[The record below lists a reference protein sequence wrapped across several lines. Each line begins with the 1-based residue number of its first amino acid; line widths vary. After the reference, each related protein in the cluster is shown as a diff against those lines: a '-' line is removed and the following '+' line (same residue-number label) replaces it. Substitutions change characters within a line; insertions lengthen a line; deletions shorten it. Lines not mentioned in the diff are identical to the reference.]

1 MKIVYTSHSLINFLQ
16 QNYDKTFLSQVYSY
30 PVVTFEELRR
40 GNVVT
45 KNEPVRIQYNTK
57 DQYKRT
63 AKLLG
68 LMDDFKVRFFLK
80 LKFASS
86 STPNS

>member
-1 MKIVYTSHSLINFLQ
+1 MKTIFQ

-30 PVVTFEELRR
+30 AVVTYDELRR

-68 LMDDFKVRFFLK
+68 LMDDFKVISMNLDPYFRNENK
-80 LKFASS
+80 
-86 STPNS
+86 

>member
-1 MKIVYTSHSLINFLQ
+1 MILFASFLQ
-16 QNYDKTFLSQVYSY
+16 KNYDKTFLSQVYTY

-45 KNEPVRIQYNTK
+45 KTEPVRIQYNTK

-68 LMDDFKVRFFLK
+68 LMDDFKVIFVVNFFIFL
-80 LKFASS
+80 FFEW
-86 STPNS
+86 NSM